1 MPVKQ
6 ISIFVENKLGSL
18 ADVTKALGEK
28 NINIRALSM
37 VGIGDFGII
46 RLIVDTPEKANDIL
60 QKEGFTVGSTDAI
73 AIEMEDKPGS
83 LAEIAEI
90 FRKNGITLEYAY
102 AFVAKAGKK
111 AILIVRVDD
120 VEKAENALK
129 KAEITLIRPE
139 KLYSI

>member
-6 ISIFVENKLGSL
+6 ISIFVENKPGSL
-18 ADVTKALGEK
+18 ADVTKVLGEK

-73 AIEMEDKPGS
+73 AIEMKDEPGS

-102 AFVAKAGKK
+102 AFVAKTGEK
-111 AILIVRVDD
+111 AILIARVDD
-120 VEKAENALK
+120 IEKSENALK
-129 KAEITLIRPE
+129 KAEINLIRPE